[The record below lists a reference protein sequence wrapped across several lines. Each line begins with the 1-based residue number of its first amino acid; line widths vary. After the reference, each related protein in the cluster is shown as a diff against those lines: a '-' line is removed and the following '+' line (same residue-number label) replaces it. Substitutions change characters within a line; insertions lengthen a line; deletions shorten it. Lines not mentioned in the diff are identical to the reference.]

1 MPFGFALRPR
11 CHTAFHF
18 PPLLVTRRF
27 RSPRCY
33 DPSHSLLGRAFRR
46 WTRDRLRGEALFL
59 VALTALALLLLM
71 VHYLGW
77 ALLHSYFAEQPS
89 RQALFWVGQLAMAG
103 VWGGV
108 GLLGFRP
115 AVTATCT
122 AKALRLE
129 QGHRT
134 RTIPYDAIEEAS
146 VIPAPRYHQHYRRY
160 AVTSIFIG
168 RLSDVVLL
176 LRTERGPVV
185 VGLPTAEAHDE
196 LKTHVERSRTTL
208 HERRVPSDA

>member
-1 MPFGFALRPR
+1 M
-11 CHTAFHF
+11 
-18 PPLLVTRRF
+18 TRTF

-59 VALTALALLLLM
+59 VALTGLALLLLM
-71 VHYLGW
+71 AHYLGW
-77 ALLHSYFAEQPS
+77 ALLQSYLAEKPS
-89 RQALFWVGQLAMAG
+89 RQVLFWVSQLATAG
-103 VWGGV
+103 AWGGV

-122 AKALRLE
+122 ASTLRLE
-129 QGHRT
+129 QGRRT

-146 VIPAPRYHQHYRRY
+146 VIPATRYHRHYRRY
-160 AVTSIFIG
+160 AGTSVFIG
-168 RLSDVVLL
+168 RLADVVLL

-196 LKTHVERSRTTL
+196 LKARLETSRTTFR
-208 HERRVPSDA
+208 ERRVPSDA